1 MSGAKNK
8 SISSFIEE
16 KHVTVKSTFDCD
28 AELLKEADS
37 IMKENGHTRRQVI
50 EASLKKYIEENTN
63 EAKRK

>member
-1 MSGAKNK
+1 MSAQKNK

-16 KHVTVKSTFDCD
+16 KHATVKSTFDCD
-28 AELLKEADS
+28 AKLLEEADS
-37 IMKENGHTRRQVI
+37 IMKSNGHTRRQVI